1 MKFLRMSL
9 TTLVLAAL
17 AAPPATAQMTV
28 ETFTAGPTQNEIG
41 SFKSYIL
48 TVEPNA
54 NGNLAPTPNDWAQH
68 ASGQRTKAM
77 GLLYEMTRD
86 QDILDRMIH
95 FCDAVLSQRNDK
107 AASPVGQYVIWTGEV
122 DPVWPNST
130 TAPIGTGGEQGDPV
144 GHLGY
149 CARLILETPS
159 ILSTNVRIG
168 DPKGYGSTYLARA
181 KKFVAEGDYSMDQHI
196 LSDLLDLSNQN
207 RMYWAAGNPYQTG
220 AVPWNQVVMFTYAF
234 QNLAAAHILL
244 NDAPARASQYDA
256 IVRANMDWFFSG
268 ESGCARSYTNSK
280 GTTAYLWAY
289 RVPSGTEDWSHGNLD
304 VQGIYRAYL
313 TGKYGITSAQMAPL
327 ANTLYDVIR
336 RGPNDYAG
344 RVDGTDGSGNSAPTT
359 NVRPGWYVTT
369 LFRSAI
375 YTDIVT
381 DDLTVG
387 GTTTDITRFSYFL
400 WVKSKRYPSATPTPT
415 PTPTRTPTP
424 TPTATPTP
432 TRTPTPTPTATPGGG
447 FSGYY
452 KIIARHSGKAVVVQG
467 SSTANAADVIQWT
480 YGGTSTNDE
489 WQLVDLANGYHR
501 IVNRSSGK
509 VLNVSG
515 ASTANAAN
523 VDQWSW
529 ANVNQQ
535 MWQVTSLGNGYYRL
549 TARHS
554 GKVLNVSGAST
565 ADGANI
571 DQWGWANVNQ
581 QQFQLVSVP

>member
-1 MKFLRMSL
+1 MKSLRMSL
-9 TTLVLAAL
+9 TALALAGLAAL
-17 AAPPATAQMTV
+17 PATAQMTV
-28 ETFTAGPTQNEIG
+28 ETFTAGPTQNEIN

-48 TVEPNA
+48 TVNPGT
-54 NGNLAPTPNDWAQH
+54 NGNLAPTANDWAQH
-68 ASGQRTKAM
+68 QSGQRTKAM
-77 GLLYEMTRD
+77 GLMYEMTRD
-86 QDILDRMIH
+86 QAILDRMIH
-95 FCDAVLSQRNDK
+95 FCDAVLSTRNDK
-107 AASPVGQYVIWTGEV
+107 AASPVGQHVIWTGSVE
-122 DPVWPNST
+122 PAWPNST

-159 ILSTNVRIG
+159 IWNTNVRIG
-168 DPKGYGSTYLARA
+168 DPKGYGATYLARA
-181 KKFVAEGDYSMDQHI
+181 QRFVTEADFTMDRHI
-196 LSDLLDLSNQN
+196 LSELLDLSNQN
-207 RMYWAAGNPYQTG
+207 RMYWGAGNPYQSG
-220 AVPWNQVVMFTYAF
+220 SVPWNQVVMFTYAF
-234 QNLAAAHILL
+234 QNLAAAHIIL
-244 NDAPARASQYDA
+244 NDNPARASQYDA

-268 ESGCARSYTNSK
+268 EPGCADPYTNSK

-289 RVPSGTEDWSHGNLD
+289 RVPNGTEDWSHGNLD
-304 VQGIYRAYL
+304 VQGIYRAYMS
-313 TGKYGITSAQMAPL
+313 GKYGITSAQMTPL

-344 RVDGTDGSGNSAPTT
+344 RVDGTDGSGNSGPTT
-359 NVRPGWYVTT
+359 HVRPGWYVTT

-400 WVKSKRYPSATPTPT
+400 WVKHKRYPSSTPTPT

-424 TPTATPTP
+424 TPT
-432 TRTPTPTPTATPGGG
+432 PGGG

-452 KIIARHSGKAVVVQG
+452 KLIARHSGKAVVVQG
-467 SSTANAADVIQWT
+467 SSTANAADVVQWT

-489 WQLVDLANGYHR
+489 WQLVDVGSGYHR
-501 IVNRSSGK
+501 IVNRNSGK
-509 VLNVSG
+509 VLNVAG
-515 ASTANAAN
+515 VSTANGGN
-523 VDQWSW
+523 VDQWGW
-529 ANVNQQ
+529 ANVHQQ
-535 MWQVTSLGNGYYRL
+535 MWQVTNLGTGYYRL

-554 GKVLNVSGAST
+554 GKVLNVSGVST

-581 QQFQLVSVP
+581 QQFQLISVP